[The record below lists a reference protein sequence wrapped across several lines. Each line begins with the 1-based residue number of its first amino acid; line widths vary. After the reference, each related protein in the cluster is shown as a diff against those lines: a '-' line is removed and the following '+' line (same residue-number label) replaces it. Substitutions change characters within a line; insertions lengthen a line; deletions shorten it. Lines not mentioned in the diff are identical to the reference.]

1 MKNLEK
7 LLLKV
12 LSPDQL
18 INKVTHWKDQDKK
31 IVFTNGCFDV
41 LHRGHIELLAKTA
54 DLGDCLIV
62 AINSD
67 KSIRKLKGSNRPIID
82 ESSRSIMISSLSF
95 VDAVVLFDEE
105 TPLNLISIVTPHIL
119 SKGGDYCMDEIVGH
133 EIVTANGGEV
143 AIIPLVDGFSTTNII
158 SRISKYNNG

>member
-12 LSPDQL
+12 LSTDAL
-18 INKVTHWKDQDKK
+18 INKVNQWKDQDKK

-41 LHRGHIELLAKTA
+41 LHRGHIELLSKTA

-62 AINSD
+62 AVNSD

-82 ESSRSIMISSLSF
+82 EVSRSIMISSLSF

-105 TPLNLISIVTPHIL
+105 TPINLISLVTPHIL
-119 SKGGDYCMDEIVGH
+119 SKGGDYRMNEIIGH
-133 EIVTANGGEV
+133 EIVIANGGEV
-143 AIIPLVDGFSTTNII
+143 AIIPLVDGVSTTNII
-158 SRISKYNNG
+158 SKISKYNNG